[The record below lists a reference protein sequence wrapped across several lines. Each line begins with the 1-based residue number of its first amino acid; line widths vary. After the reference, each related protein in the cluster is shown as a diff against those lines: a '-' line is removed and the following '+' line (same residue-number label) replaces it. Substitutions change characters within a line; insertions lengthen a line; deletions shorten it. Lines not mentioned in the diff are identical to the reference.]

1 LNRLR
6 RGIKLQAD
14 PTVIYA
20 MRETLGDRDTII
32 KRVLYKDLTIDSP
45 YNTYRYKGIPPGPIG
60 MPDVSAIDAVLNAEE
75 HDYFYFVADIEN
87 PGFHDFSKNLREH
100 NRKSRKYSNWL
111 NRNRIYR

>member
-1 LNRLR
+1 
-6 RGIKLQAD
+6 
-14 PTVIYA
+14 
-20 MRETLGDRDTII
+20 
-32 KRVLYKDLTIDSP
+32 VLYKDLTIDSP

-75 HDYFYFVADIEN
+75 HNYFYFVADIEN
-87 PGFHDFSKNLREH
+87 PGFHDFSKTLREH